1 MKAFERLLNYVVVRT
16 PSDENSTTT
25 PSTPCQFDLA
35 HLLVDELKELG
46 LSDAHVDE
54 KCYVYAHLPA
64 TPGHEDNVKLGLIA
78 HMDTVAEFCDHEIKP
93 VITANYNG
101 QPLPLGTSGRTLS
114 PENFKILSTLTGRT
128 LITTDGTTILGA
140 DDKAGIAEIMTVL
153 ERLITE
159 DIPHGPLSIC
169 FTPDEEIGAGADH
182 FNYDEFNADFAY
194 TIDGDIEGS
203 IEYENFNA
211 CRAIFE
217 IDGVNVHPGAAKDT
231 MVNAI
236 LVAME
241 INAMLPANQTPRDTD
256 GYDGFYH
263 LQEFHGDVSH
273 AYLDYIIR
281 DHDKNSFNKRKELLL
296 EIERTM
302 QKKWGEKSV
311 TLSLKDEYY
320 NMAEVIAPHMHL
332 IENAKKA
339 CQNLGITPIIAPIRG
354 GTDGARLSYEGLPC
368 PNLGTGAHAVHGPY
382 EFVTAEGMDLATDVA
397 LEIVKLYAD
406 IMFKTR

>member
-1 MKAFERLLNYVVVRT
+1 MKAYERLLNYVVVRT

-25 PSTPCQFDLA
+25 PSTTCQFDLA
-35 HLLVDELKELG
+35 HLLVNELKELG
-46 LSDAHVDE
+46 VSDAHVDE
-54 KCYVYAHLPA
+54 KCYVYGHLPA
-64 TPGHEDNVKLGLIA
+64 TPGYEAKVKLGLIA
-78 HMDTVAEFCDHEIKP
+78 HMDTVSEFCDHEIKP
-93 VITANYNG
+93 MITKNYDG
-101 QPLPLGTSGRTLS
+101 KPLPLGTSDRTLS
-114 PENFKILSTLTGRT
+114 PENFKVLNDLKGRT

-140 DDKAGIAEIMTVL
+140 DDKAGVAAIMTVV
-153 ERLITE
+153 ERLIKE
-159 DIPHGPLSIC
+159 NIPHGPLSIG

-182 FNYDEFNADFAY
+182 FDHKEFDADFAY

-236 LVAME
+236 LVATE
-241 INAMLPANQTPRDTD
+241 INSMLPAGQTPRDTD
-256 GYDGFYH
+256 GYEGFYH
-263 LQEFHGDVSH
+263 LQELSGDVGH
-273 AYLDYIIR
+273 AHMDFIIR
-281 DHDKNSFNKRKELLL
+281 DHSKKSFNERKQLLC
-296 EIERTM
+296 EIEKAM
-302 QKKWGEKSV
+302 NEKWGENTV
-311 TLSLKDEYY
+311 VLTLKDEYY
-320 NMAEVIAPHMHL
+320 NMAEVIEPHMHL

-354 GTDGARLSYEGLPC
+354 GTDGARLSYDGLPC

-382 EFVTAEGMDLATDVA
+382 EFVTVEGMDLATDVA

-406 IMFKTR
+406 INL